1 MNQQP
6 APLISTLL
14 TTRTFLLE
22 YVIGGWLTKWQIRG
36 YLCFIIM
43 VCQLSDLPTLG
54 G

>member
-22 YVIGGWLTKWQIRG
+22 YVIGGGLTLFLHQSSLELVNNG
-36 YLCFIIM
+36 
-43 VCQLSDLPTLG
+43 
-54 G
+54 